1 MVRRSTLLCCMLVM
15 IAGTIVFVGSAIFSD
30 DKAANR
36 AVELVQE
43 EDQRVG
49 KEAYLYELKDVSYNG
64 KEVTGTWTDEMG
76 DRQVLR
82 AVLPSA
88 GTGILCDGCT
98 ITLRSYSTP
107 VDGILNDCFY
117 WSAS

>member
-1 MVRRSTLLCCMLVM
+1 MCCMLVM

-43 EDQRVG
+43 EDQQVG
-49 KEAYLYELKDVSYNG
+49 KEAYLYELKDVSYDG
-64 KEVTGTWTDEMG
+64 KEVTGTWTDEM
-76 DRQVLR
+76 
-82 AVLPSA
+82 
-88 GTGILCDGCT
+88 DGCT

>member
-1 MVRRSTLLCCMLVM
+1 MCCMLVM

-43 EDQRVG
+43 EDQQV
-49 KEAYLYELKDVSYNG
+49 G

>member
-15 IAGTIVFVGSAIFSD
+15 IAGTIVFFGSAIFSD

-36 AVELVQE
+36 AVEFVQE
-43 EDQRVG
+43 DQQVG
-49 KEAYLYELKDVSYNG
+49 KEAYLYELRDVSYDG

>member
-1 MVRRSTLLCCMLVM
+1 MIRRSTLLCCMLVM

-43 EDQRVG
+43 EDQQVG
-49 KEAYLYELKDVSYNG
+49 KEAYLYELKDVSYDG

-88 GTGILCDGCT
+88 EPESSVMDVPSHCVRTAHLWME
-98 ITLRSYSTP
+98 S
-107 VDGILNDCFY
+107 
-117 WSAS
+117 